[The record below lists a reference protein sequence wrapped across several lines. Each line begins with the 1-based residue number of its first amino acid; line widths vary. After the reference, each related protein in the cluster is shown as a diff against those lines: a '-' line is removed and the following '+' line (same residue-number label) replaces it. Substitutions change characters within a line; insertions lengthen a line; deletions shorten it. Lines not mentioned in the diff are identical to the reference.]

1 MIQRRELVIPACPES
16 AVIHCKIPDS
26 PDFVGIAGMTFRKII
41 KQKMKLVKKIL
52 LYEIHNTIRSK
63 WVILYTFFFFLVGY
77 GLFTFSGDVN
87 KAFISLMNII
97 IIVIPLVS
105 IIFGSIYF
113 YNSREFIE
121 MMLSQPIDR
130 KSLFLGIYLG
140 TAIPLSAGFALGF
153 SIPFILFG
161 KVSQQIDGFILL
173 LLIGVLLTFIFIALS
188 FLISVKQDDK
198 SKGLGLAI
206 LIWLVL
212 AVVYDGL
219 VLLLI
224 YNFQD
229 YPLENAMIVLTAL
242 NPIDLGRILF
252 LMKFDIAALM
262 GYTGAVFQRFFG
274 SGLGVVISIVCLFI
288 WIIVPFFLSSRFFKK
303 KDF

>member
-1 MIQRRELVIPACPES
+1 MN
-16 AVIHCKIPDS
+16 
-26 PDFVGIAGMTFRKII
+26 
-41 KQKMKLVKKIL
+41 LVKKIL
-52 LYEIHNTIRSK
+52 LYEFHNTIRSK
-63 WVILYTFFFFLVGY
+63 WVVLYTFFFFLVGY

-87 KAFISLMNII
+87 KAYISLMNII

-105 IIFGSIYF
+105 VIFGSIYF

-130 KSLFLGIYLG
+130 KSLFLGIFLG
-140 TAIPLSAGFALGF
+140 TAIPLSGGFALGF

-161 KVSQQIDGFILL
+161 KVSEQIDGFILL

-212 AVVYDGL
+212 AVVYDGI

-229 YPLENAMIVLTAL
+229 YPLEKAMLVLSVL

-252 LMKFDIAALM
+252 LMKFDITALM

-274 SGLGVVISIVCLFI
+274 SSLGEIVSFICLLA
-288 WIIVPFFLSSRFFKK
+288 WIFVPFFFSHKFFKK

>member
-1 MIQRRELVIPACPES
+1 
-16 AVIHCKIPDS
+16 
-26 PDFVGIAGMTFRKII
+26 
-41 KQKMKLVKKIL
+41 MKLVKKIL

-87 KAFISLMNII
+87 KAYISLMNIN

-130 KSLFLGIYLG
+130 KSLYLGIFLG
-140 TAIPLSAGFALGF
+140 TAIPLSAGFAIGF

-161 KVSQQIDGFILL
+161 KISEQMGGFILL
-173 LLIGVLLTFIFIALS
+173 LLIGMLLTFIFIALS

-198 SKGLGLAI
+198 SKGLGFAI

-212 AVVYDGL
+212 AVVYDGI
-219 VLLLI
+219 VLLII

-229 YPLENAMIVLTAL
+229 YPLEKAMLVLSAL

-274 SGLGVVISIVCLFI
+274 SSLGVVVSVLCLLA
-288 WIIVPFFLSSRFFKK
+288 WIAIPFFLSNRIFMK

>member
-1 MIQRRELVIPACPES
+1 
-16 AVIHCKIPDS
+16 
-26 PDFVGIAGMTFRKII
+26 
-41 KQKMKLVKKIL
+41 MKLVKKIL

-87 KAFISLMNII
+87 KAYISLMNII

-105 IIFGSIYF
+105 IIFGSTYF

-130 KSLFLGIYLG
+130 KSLYLGIFLG
-140 TAIPLSAGFALGF
+140 TAIPLSAGFAIGF
-153 SIPFILFG
+153 SLPFILFG
-161 KVSQQIDGFILL
+161 KVSEQIEGFFLL
-173 LLIGVLLTFIFIALS
+173 LLIGILLTFVFIALS

-206 LIWLVL
+206 LIWLIL
-212 AVVYDGL
+212 AVVYDGIVL
-219 VLLLI
+219 VVI
-224 YNFQD
+224 YYFQD
-229 YPLENAMIVLTAL
+229 YPLENAMIVLSAL

-274 SGLGVVISIVCLFI
+274 SSLGVVVSVLCLLAWIVT
-288 WIIVPFFLSSRFFKK
+288 PFFLSSRFFKK

>member
-1 MIQRRELVIPACPES
+1 
-16 AVIHCKIPDS
+16 
-26 PDFVGIAGMTFRKII
+26 
-41 KQKMKLVKKIL
+41 MKLVKKIL

-87 KAFISLMNII
+87 KAYISLMNII

-130 KSLFLGIYLG
+130 KSLYIGIFLG
-140 TAIPLSAGFALGF
+140 TAIPLSAGFGIGF
-153 SIPFILFG
+153 SLPFILFG
-161 KVSQQIDGFILL
+161 KVSEQIEGFFLL
-173 LLIGVLLTFIFIALS
+173 LLIGILLTFVFIALS

-206 LIWLVL
+206 LIWLIL
-212 AVVYDGL
+212 AVVYDGI
-219 VLLLI
+219 VLLVI
-224 YNFQD
+224 YYFQD
-229 YPLENAMIVLTAL
+229 YPLENAMIVLSAF

-274 SGLGVVISIVCLFI
+274 SPLGVIVSIICLLAWIVI
-288 WIIVPFFLSSRFFKK
+288 PFFLSHRFFKK